1 MVCNFHERFAALAPV
16 RSRHLKRDSEQVGD
30 DQRPEPSASDFD
42 ATAQAAALRTQTRAL
57 HKRQYRRRQSRLDVY
72 TSELLAL
79 HAAGASVA
87 ELQRWLRERRI
98 KVVHSTVA
106 RWLARHG

>member
-1 MVCNFHERFAALAPV
+1 M
-16 RSRHLKRDSEQVGD
+16 D
-30 DQRPEPSASDFD
+30 DDFD
-42 ATAQAAALRTQTRAL
+42 APAQAAALRTQTRL
-57 HKRQYRRRQSRLDVY
+57 LRKRQYRRRQSRLDAY

-79 HAAGASVA
+79 HAAGANVA

-106 RWLARHG
+106 RWLARNG

>member
-1 MVCNFHERFAALAPV
+1 MPRTLCSVGPFW
-16 RSRHLKRDSEQVGD
+16 STHLKRDPDQTGD
-30 DQRPEPSASDFD
+30 DRRTEPSAPDFD
-42 ATAQAAALRTQTRAL
+42 ATAQAAVLRTQTRTL

-106 RWLARHG
+106 RWLARNG